1 MRQRKKWVILLC
13 VVVFLI
19 LFAPLPSHLNKTMNG
34 KIYTKNGKQNEEAII
49 KIKGWTYRFLLFHDR
64 CSYTVTVTTK
74 TDKQVFICHDRI
86 NTLSEK
92 WDCVSIEPI
101 YDERINGYV
110 AGGYLL
116 LSDLL
121 NEICIIDSAA
131 SDFIDTIIIG
141 SEDSSGD
148 IDMLLETIP

>member
-19 LFAPLPSHLNKTMNG
+19 LFAPLPSYLNKTMNG
-34 KIYTKNGKQNEEAII
+34 KLYIKNGKQNEEAII
-49 KIKGWTYRFLLFHDR
+49 KINGWAYRFLFFPDR

-74 TDKQVFICHDRI
+74 TVEQVFICHDRI
-86 NTLSEK
+86 NILTGK

-101 YDERINGYV
+101 YDEKSNGYV
-110 AGGYLL
+110 VGGYLL
-116 LSDLL
+116 LSDSLR
-121 NEICIIDSAA
+121 EICIIDTAA

>member
-1 MRQRKKWVILLC
+1 MGIRKRRRELHSELFTVK
-13 VVVFLI
+13 VFRYDY
-19 LFAPLPSHLNKTMNG
+19 P
-34 KIYTKNGKQNEEAII
+34 
-49 KIKGWTYRFLLFHDR
+49 
-64 CSYTVTVTTK
+64 
-74 TDKQVFICHDRI
+74 
-86 NTLSEK
+86 LSEK

-101 YDERINGYV
+101 YDESINGYV

-116 LSDLL
+116 LSDSLY
-121 NEICIIDSAA
+121 EICIIDSAA